1 MKFVDVAEFYAEEGG
16 GVRTYINQ
24 KLEAGARAGHE
35 IVIVAPGPEDGEEE
49 RLGGRIVWVKGPTMP
64 FDPRY
69 FVLYS
74 EKKVHQIL
82 DREAPD
88 LVEGSSP
95 WTGGWFAA
103 RWKGNAPRTF
113 IFHSDPVA
121 VYPQT
126 FFSRAIGAQNVDRCF
141 FWYWAYLRWLSRR
154 FDATVVSG
162 HWLARKLDG
171 FGLSRPVAVP
181 FGIDKDQFSPTRA
194 DPAVRARI
202 LESCGVGPDAALL
215 VTISRFHPEK
225 RLGTLFEAFRRASQE
240 REMGLVVFGG
250 GPLDGWVRKRA
261 ARVPGIR
268 LAGYTKDREELA
280 GILASADAMLH
291 GSAAETYG
299 LVVAEAICS
308 GLPVIVPN
316 VGGAGDLAGG
326 GHAESYTPGDVR
338 GCTSAILRMLDRDPA
353 QLKAACAEIARD
365 GIGTMADHFDGL
377 FELYEGLVREGRG

>member
-24 KLEAGARAGHE
+24 KLQAGARAGHK
-35 IVIVAPGPEDGEEE
+35 IVIIAPGPEDREEE
-49 RLGGRIVWVKGPTMP
+49 RLGGRIIWVKGPTMP

-69 FVLYS
+69 YVLYN
-74 EKKVHQIL
+74 EKRVHEIL
-82 DREAPD
+82 DREQPD

-103 RWKGNAPRTF
+103 RWKGTAPRTF

-126 FFSRAIGAQNVDRCF
+126 FLSRALGAGTVDGLF
-141 FWYWAYLRWLSRR
+141 DWYWSYLRRLSRR
-154 FDATVVSG
+154 YDATVVSG

-171 FGLSRPVAVP
+171 FGLARPVAVP
-181 FGIDKDQFSPTRA
+181 FGIDKDQFSPTRSDA
-194 DPAVRARI
+194 AVKAKI
-202 LESCGVGPDAALL
+202 LESCGVGPDAKLL

-225 RLGTLFEAFRRASQE
+225 RLGTLFKAFARASEQQE
-240 REMGLVVFGG
+240 IGLVVFGG
-250 GPLDGWVRKRA
+250 GPLDNWVRRRA
-261 ARVPGIR
+261 AKVPGVL

-280 GILASADAMLH
+280 TILSSADAMLH

-308 GLPVIVPN
+308 GLPIIVPN
-316 VGGAGDLAGG
+316 VGGAADLSGPD
-326 GHAESYTPGDVR
+326 HAETYTPGDVA
-338 GCTSAILRMLDRDPA
+338 GCTAAISRMLARPRSDL
-353 QLKAACAEIARD
+353 QAACAEVAGS
-365 GIGTMADHFDGL
+365 GIGTMDDHFQQL
-377 FELYEGLVREGRG
+377 FELYVSIVEEQRT